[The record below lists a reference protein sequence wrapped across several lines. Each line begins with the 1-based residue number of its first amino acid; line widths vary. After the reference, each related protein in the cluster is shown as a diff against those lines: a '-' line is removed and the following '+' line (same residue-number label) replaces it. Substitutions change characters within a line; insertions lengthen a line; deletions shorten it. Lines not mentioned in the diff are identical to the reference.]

1 MLLRGNKMP
10 IEILK
15 EKLDNL
21 SESQRQSVFDYIN
34 FLLFQNSSSNKTF
47 SNSKRLPGGLT
58 KLEMSDDFDE
68 PLDCFKGY
76 I

>member
-1 MLLRGNKMP
+1 MP

-21 SESQRQSVFDYIN
+21 SESQQQSVFDYIN
-34 FLLFQNSSSNKTF
+34 FLLYQNSLSNKPT
-47 SNSKRLPGGLT
+47 NNLKRQPGGLED
-58 KLEMSDDFDE
+58 LEISDDFDE
-68 PLDCFKGY
+68 PLECFKGY

>member
-1 MLLRGNKMP
+1 MP

-21 SESQRQSVFDYIN
+21 SESQQQSVFDYIN
-34 FLLFQNSSSNKTF
+34 FLLYQNSLSNKYT
-47 SNSKRLPGGLT
+47 NNIKRQPGGLED
-58 KLEMSDDFDE
+58 LEIADDFDE
-68 PLDCFKGY
+68 PLECFKGY

>member
-1 MLLRGNKMP
+1 MP

-21 SESQRQSVFDYIN
+21 SESQQQSVFDYIN
-34 FLLFQNSSSNKTF
+34 FLIYQNSLSNKLPKGT
-47 SNSKRLPGGLT
+47 KRQPGGLE
-58 KLEMSDDFDE
+58 KLEISEDFDE
-68 PLDCFKGY
+68 PLDCFREY